1 MKKQSLYHKNNEIR
15 NKQLMK
21 NNGNYGLFKND
32 VLFPIGDVYNVLDKS
47 LREYNDYKS
56 LLEYTFNDN
65 NEYSKTLNKNY
76 ARNVDNLR
84 AYSVTNSKLSYKVN
98 DYDGKQDYIEY
109 VGDVY
114 GKEET
119 HLGHLYGLAG
129 VQDVAQRL
137 TYDIIP
143 DMEGK
148 TFADFINEIRQ
159 FGDVK
164 YAMEKDSVGI
174 VKDIRV
180 AEALAGVATTNINN
194 YSGKDTRL
202 GMLTN
207 LFYAQS
213 LLRGAEFNSMRKT
226 KYITEGLDRIY
237 GNNLSNVHNLSSL
250 FTPNSETGR
259 FVDVTDESFIGYMGQ
274 PVNEYLSYFINDF
287 KLPETSDV
295 WNKGYSYQSPYFGF
309 KKLEDGW
316 GSDIP
321 LKSISAYEYYSVKEN
336 NGDDGKS
343 TLKDVQVK
351 SISAEKLE
359 VNKGENLL
367 NKTNQLF
374 KQKKIKTMIGEYF
387 VGENDD
393 KMPSLTQS
401 AVTERFGISHGRNL
415 LTKDAWLN
423 GSAPEVGGYKNPYCR
438 TWTYHN
444 QYSKMK
450 DLIRPFSGEDEKGF
464 VTFIGI
470 DDLQKEWNVFR
481 PCTTEWS
488 KHSVI
493 NKNGMVNITPT
504 NDNKIKIENCMFSIE
519 NLAWKQNHEYL
530 KGERPEQLGKNN
542 GRIMW
547 FPPYDLEFQENVN
560 VSWDEQKF
568 IGRGE
573 PVYTYTNTQRS
584 GTLSFTLL
592 VDHPAILDY
601 WMLNKRNNA
610 TDDDEQTALRF
621 FAGCETIN
629 PAKETID
636 LLFNFPN
643 DGGNLNFKDAGKFEN
658 DEVFYVFY
666 PYGHDGGNDFKKIFQ
681 GYGKDGEQVALTKD
695 SVTMEAFLGYEMSNS
710 PISTKFEIIDGPIEN
725 LNSAWSLYRIIDE
738 KEFNKHKDDSKNTT
752 ELKIEWDG
760 GDKGFIKKTYDN
772 ISKYNVSKGNNED
785 NTEKIEDIDTE
796 ITSVTG
802 EITKLTGIK
811 YENDSFGDKDVEDED
826 NWTEDSK
833 LKDLKKQIDT
843 AKDNSKKRELKEKLE
858 GFKKVLSTKNK
869 QFISLKKQ
877 RDKIDPTKQENTDA
891 KKDADIVDEVGK
903 LFNGK
908 SVRFIKTN
916 VLYFR
921 MFDGEISEGSDTF
934 SNTYISYKKENL
946 DNQYKNQEEAEKKF
960 YNDYSDINACYC
972 KEGGHFQIDVED
984 ITNGN
989 IDSHLNVH
997 GSKSQF
1003 KKSEDRMCLCKGKY
1017 LIKSDD
1023 DSIVEVDTYD
1033 ELTNGLRVYKDDNAF
1048 MKSSDKIGKVGTSAK
1063 STIKTKKLIP
1073 IKEDVVVKA
1082 IESTLPK
1089 KDKAID
1095 EDKVKEIYFA
1105 GRLYESYEELEK
1117 MKNKNPKSLD
1127 YGYVQYFAEM
1137 KSDCP
1142 IYDSLQDFVIDSQL
1156 KLSYINPVKI
1166 EREIHKEAYVKHT
1179 DGKTHKY
1186 YKIKASLSYKD
1197 EDANCQ
1203 YPTSASNIKG
1213 VNTIVI
1219 GSMGLN
1225 STYEVVKEY
1234 MKDDKITCS
1243 FGEYYAAL
1251 NGKEITKGDDG
1262 ALTVQEDDK
1271 ITQFVLKCEE
1281 SVLKSIGKFDESKIE
1296 EAKQRIKRIHNVIKG
1311 DEYKGKIN
1319 GGRVISSK
1327 DEPNMIKSRD
1337 ENIKKLMGKDNLK
1350 DKTII
1355 LTDFKG
1361 DGESVS
1367 GQEIKEN
1374 ETVTSKRKNR
1384 NTKVQIVLG
1393 VFDDIND
1400 KRIGEEDDEFG
1411 QYTDTNNK
1419 KKTMSYGKEYLF
1431 FSMLKENNSI
1441 AYQQLVDKVK
1451 YFSPAF
1457 HSMTPEGFNERLTFL
1472 HQCTRQGATYDGLTN
1487 NYTNLSFGPP
1497 PFCILR
1503 IGDFFN
1509 TKIVIKSLSVSY
1521 PDNKW
1526 DFNQEGIGMQ
1536 PMMAKIQMNIDI
1548 LGGSDINGHDDRLQ
1562 NAISFNYYANT
1573 KVYDYFW
1580 EKKDLKDAKKD
1591 AEKTKAK
1598 INKLG
1603 DDALKRIREQI
1614 NTK

>member
-1 MKKQSLYHKNNEIR
+1 MKQQSLYHKNSDLKKE
-15 NKQLMK
+15 QLMK
-21 NNGNYGLFKND
+21 NNGKYRLFNTETSVPVGSVYVMGNKVTRPLSEQNNGLLSYTYGEN
-32 VLFPIGDVYNVLDKS
+32 S
-47 LREYNDYKS
+47 EYG
-56 LLEYTFNDN
+56 
-65 NEYSKTLNKNY
+65 KTLNETYGRDVETLKTY
-76 ARNVDNLR
+76 VVP
-84 AYSVTNSKLSYKVN
+84 STKISYKVN
-98 DYDGKQDYIEY
+98 DYEGKQDYREY
-109 VGDVY
+109 AGDVY
-114 GKEET
+114 GNEKT
-119 HLGHLYGLAG
+119 YLGHLYGLVG

-137 TYDIIP
+137 TYDIFP

-148 TFADFINEIRQ
+148 TFADYINEIRQ
-159 FGDVK
+159 YGDVK

-174 VKDIRV
+174 VRDIRV
-180 AEALAGVATTNINN
+180 ADALAGIITTNINN

-202 GMLTN
+202 GTIGNTL
-207 LFYAQS
+207 YAQT
-213 LLRGAEFNSMRKT
+213 LFNGASFNSLRRT
-226 KYITEGLDRIY
+226 KYITSNLETVY
-237 GNNLSNVHNLSSL
+237 GNNLSNVNNLSSL
-250 FTPNSETGR
+250 FTIDSETGR
-259 FVDVTDESFIGYMGQ
+259 YHEVSSDNFIGYPEAPIHEYVKQ
-274 PVNEYLSYFINDF
+274 VNKEFE
-287 KLPETSDV
+287 LPSEKGV
-295 WNKGYSYQSPYFGF
+295 WNKGYSYISPYYGF

-316 GSDIP
+316 GSDAPSRPIT
-321 LKSISAYEYYSVKEN
+321 AYEYYSTTEGVKDE
-336 NGDDGKS
+336 GRS
-343 TLKDVQVK
+343 TFQDVQVK
-351 SISAEKLE
+351 NISSEKLG

-374 KQKKIKTMIGEYF
+374 KDKKIKTMIGEYF
-387 VGENDD
+387 TGENDD
-393 KMPSLTQS
+393 KTPSLTQS

-438 TWTYHN
+438 VWTYHN

-450 DLIRPFSGEDEKGF
+450 DLIRPFSSKDENGNI
-464 VTFIGI
+464 TFIGI
-470 DDLQKEWNVFR
+470 GELQKGWGVFR
-481 PCTTEWS
+481 PNEVSRLGDNT
-488 KHSVI
+488 VI
-493 NKNGMVNITPT
+493 NENGMINITPT
-504 NDNKIKIENCMFSIE
+504 NEARGEDITKCMFSIE
-519 NLAWKQNHEYL
+519 NLAWKDVNFEKTNKS
-530 KGERPEQLGKNN
+530 KGPNK

-547 FPPYDLEFQENVN
+547 FPPYDIKFQENVAVN
-560 VSWDEQKF
+560 WNKTEF

-584 GTLSFTLL
+584 GTLSFTML

-601 WMLNKRNNA
+601 WMLNKRNSA
-610 TDDDEQTALRF
+610 DDNDEQTALRF

-636 LLFNFPN
+636 LLSNFPN
-643 DGGNLNFKDAGKFEN
+643 NGGNLNFKDAGKFKN

-833 LKDLKKQIDT
+833 LKVLKKQIDT

-960 YNDYSDINACYC
+960 YNDYSDINACNC
-972 KEGGHFQIDVED
+972 KEGGYFKIGVEGIKD
-984 ITNGN
+984 GN
-989 IDSHLNVH
+989 IDSHLNVY

-1048 MKSSDKIGKVGTSAK
+1048 MKSSDKIGKVGTSANV
-1063 STIKTKKLIP
+1063 TIKTKKLTS
-1073 IKEDVVVKA
+1073 IKEEDVIKA

-1089 KDKAID
+1089 KGNAID

-1166 EREIHKEAYVKHT
+1166 ERETYKEAYVKHT
-1179 DGKTHKY
+1179 DGDSHKY
-1186 YKIKASLSYKD
+1186 YKIKATLSYQD

-1251 NGKEITKGDDG
+1251 NGEEITEGEDG
-1262 ALTVQEDDK
+1262 KLVVKKDDK

-1281 SVLKSIGKFDESKIE
+1281 SVLKSIGKFDETKIE
-1296 EAKQRIKRIHNVIKG
+1296 EAKKRINNIRKVITSS
-1311 DEYKGKIN
+1311 EYKDNIN
-1319 GGRVISSK
+1319 GIRVISSK
-1327 DEPNMIKSRD
+1327 EESNMINSRD
-1337 ENIKKLMGKDNLK
+1337 KNIQNFIKSGNNLGDKNFKFTENNKEDNK
-1350 DKTII
+1350 EDNK
-1355 LTDFKG
+1355 
-1361 DGESVS
+1361 

-1374 ETVTSKRKNR
+1374 ETVTSIRKGR

-1393 VFDDIND
+1393 AFDDITN
-1400 KRIGEEDDEFG
+1400 KRQGEETDEFG
-1411 QYTDTNNK
+1411 QYKQENDVK
-1419 KKTMSYGKEYLF
+1419 MSYGNEYLF
-1431 FSMLKENNSI
+1431 FSGLEENNSI
-1441 AYQQLVDKVK
+1441 AYKRLVDKVK
-1451 YFSPAF
+1451 YFSPAY

-1472 HQCTRQGATYDGLTN
+1472 HQCTRQGNIKSTAVAK
-1487 NYTNLSFGPP
+1487 NLSFGPP
-1497 PFCILR
+1497 PVCVLR
-1503 IGDFFN
+1503 LGDFLN
-1509 TKIVIKSLSVSY
+1509 TKIVITGLSISY
-1521 PDNKW
+1521 PDSKW

-1536 PMMAKIQMNIDI
+1536 FMMAEVQMNIDI
-1548 LGGSDINGHDDRLQ
+1548 IGGSDIVGPINQLQ
-1562 NAISFNYYANT
+1562 NAMSFNYYANT
-1573 KVYDYFW
+1573 FVYEKEGNNGVQFAKVG
-1580 EKKDLKDAKKD
+1580 KS
-1591 AEKTKAK
+1591 
-1598 INKLG
+1598 
-1603 DDALKRIREQI
+1603 
-1614 NTK
+1614 NTKNKENNDSK